1 MPVVMLLGSSFQL
14 AAFIWELIT
23 RLSHQLSAVNS
34 AQNCGEGWVEFSIG
48 KQGGTTKE
56 EGRRENLQDG
66 GGESCQNVNHI
77 PLLNFHGKQSGVP
90 SFINNDNING
100 DIELFSQ

>member
-23 RLSHQLSAVNS
+23 RLLTLLSAESHQLSAVNS

-66 GGESCQNVNHI
+66 GGESCQN
-77 PLLNFHGKQSGVP
+77 
-90 SFINNDNING
+90 
-100 DIELFSQ
+100 